1 MANCQRVLCR
11 FIIVMFSINIIGC
24 APQRL
29 VRNPIENDLPKK
41 VWGASDR
48 RMIEMQR
55 ALNRQNIKVISI
67 GQNYLISIPSS
78 YLFADQ
84 SPLLMWRS
92 YAVLNDVA
100 AYLKQFRKVS
110 VYVDSY
116 SSPYMSAKRE
126 RALTLARATKV
137 GNYLRDQ
144 GIDSRFVF
152 TQGHGSDKPIIHS
165 KMGGDDSFNSRI
177 EITFRRKVA

>member
-1 MANCQRVLCR
+1 MANCWRVLYY
-11 FIIVMFSINIIGC
+11 FIIVVLCISLTSC
-24 APQRL
+24 ASRKTNRDPL
-29 VRNPIENDLPKK
+29 GKDLPKK
-41 VWGASDR
+41 VYLASDKK
-48 RMIEMQR
+48 IIDMQR
-55 ALNRQNIKVISI
+55 ALNKRNIKVIAI
-67 GQNYLISIPSS
+67 GQNYLISIPSA

-84 SPLLMWRS
+84 SPRLMWGS

-110 VYVDSY
+110 VYVDAY
-116 SSPYMSAKRE
+116 TSPYMSAKRE

-152 TQGHGSDKPIIHS
+152 TQGHGSDKPIIRS
-165 KMGGDDSFNSRI
+165 KQGGDDSFNSRI
-177 EITFRRKVA
+177 EITFRRQVA